1 MKTGACREESYTPE
15 ELKNT
20 IIPCI
25 NEALRILHR
34 KDIIHKD
41 LKPSNIML
49 QDDDKSIAIIDFG
62 ISSVVEEGN
71 TVLVTKTVFQIAARP
86 A

>member
-1 MKTGACREESYTPE
+1 
-15 ELKNT
+15 
-20 IIPCI
+20 
-25 NEALRILHR
+25 
-34 KDIIHKD
+34 
-41 LKPSNIML
+41 ML